1 MPIRLA
7 EKRSGT
13 ALCMTVNVADLMGL
27 GKSRGEIRTRFAAD
41 IIATTAN
48 PLENIV
54 ALRKVNFVMKD
65 GKVVRDSRATAP
77 H

>member
-1 MPIRLA
+1 M
-7 EKRSGT
+7 T
-13 ALCMTVNVADLMGL
+13 ANVADLMGL
-27 GKSRGEIRTRFAAD
+27 GKSRGAIRTGLAAD

-48 PLENIV
+48 PLENIA

-65 GKVVRDSRATAP
+65 GKVVRDSRTAVP